1 MFEIS
6 NTPKVIPNIS
16 ESEITELNIKYKP
29 LSATERISQLYKD
42 FDISEVMLTSSFA
55 ATSAFLLKLFSE
67 INKKQE
73 VFFID
78 TGYHFEDT
86 LNYKN
91 QLIKQYGLRVTSIS
105 ALKEEHEF
113 TTTDETWKKNPDF
126 CCSMNKVKPLD
137 VIKSKYKVWVSG
149 LMEWQSDHRATLDI
163 FELRGDILKFY
174 PLLDITKEQ
183 RDAYITEH
191 DLPFHPLVAKGYH
204 SIGCKHCTVPGEDRN
219 GRWNNNPKTECGLH
233 L

>member
-6 NTPKVIPNIS
+6 NDTKVIPNIS
-16 ESEITELNIKYKP
+16 EAKIKALNIKYKS
-29 LSATERISQLYKD
+29 LSATERINELYND
-42 FDISEVMLTSSFA
+42 FDVTEVMLTSSFA

-67 INKKQE
+67 VNKKQE

-86 LNYKN
+86 LKYKE
-91 QLIKQYGLRVTSIS
+91 QLTNQYGLNVKSIS

-113 TTTDETWKKNPDF
+113 TTKDETWKKNPDF
-126 CCSMNKVKPLD
+126 CCSINKVKPLD
-137 VIKSKYKVWVSG
+137 SIKNNYKVWVSG
-149 LMEWQSDHRATLDI
+149 LMKWQSDHRATLDI
-163 FELRGDILKFY
+163 FELRGEILKFY

-183 RDAYITEH
+183 RDAYIKEH
-191 DLPFHPLVAKGYH
+191 NLPFHPLVAKGYN